1 MTAEIKKRSIEITI
15 QPEFKP
21 YVKSSWLRSI
31 IQHTLQQT
39 NPTGSCSISLA
50 ITNDDTIRSLN
61 QQFRNFDE
69 VTDVLAFGNHGEF
82 EDETVDSSL
91 EAVEFPN
98 PEDLLSHLGE
108 VVLSYPQ
115 AQRQALENTVSIDSE
130 IALLVIHGI
139 LHLLGY
145 EHHTNDQEILMTDS
159 QSKILRSFLENAK
172 SANHGK

>member
-1 MTAEIKKRSIEITI
+1 MH
-15 QPEFKP
+15 QC
-21 YVKSSWLRSI
+21 
-31 IQHTLQQT
+31 QHTKIVQQK
-39 NPTGSCSISLA
+39 SFL
-50 ITNDDTIRSLN
+50 RLLN
-61 QQFRNFDE
+61 WGLSKKN
-69 VTDVLAFGNHGEF
+69 LAFGNHGEF

>member
-1 MTAEIKKRSIEITI
+1 M
-15 QPEFKP
+15 
-21 YVKSSWLRSI
+21 
-31 IQHTLQQT
+31 
-39 NPTGSCSISLA
+39 
-50 ITNDDTIRSLN
+50 TNDDTIRSLN